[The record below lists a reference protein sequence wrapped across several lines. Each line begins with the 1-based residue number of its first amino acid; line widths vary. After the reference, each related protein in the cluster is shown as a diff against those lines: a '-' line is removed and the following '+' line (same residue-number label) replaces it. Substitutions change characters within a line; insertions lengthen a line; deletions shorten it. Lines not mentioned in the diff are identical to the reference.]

1 MLARTAF
8 YYCKLRMGMRF
19 RSREQLLGHQ
29 ERQLSRLLRYVDSA
43 SPFYAHR
50 RLKSLADAP
59 IINKAVM
66 MGHFDTIN
74 TAGIRKDEAL
84 ALAMRAERTRDF
96 TPTLRGLSV
105 GMSSGTSGHRG
116 LFVVSRNEMAMHVA
130 AMLARALPGTAIA
143 THRIAL
149 FLRSDNNLY
158 QSSNVALTRLAYFDL
173 QRPFGEL
180 VAALQQFSPTVLVAP
195 ATVLRQL
202 AQEVERG
209 RLGICPRRIIAVA
222 EVMEPQDAAYI
233 GQVFDQK
240 VHQIYECTEGFLGVT
255 CRHGVVHLNEDLIH
269 FERQYLD
276 PEKTRFVPIITDLY
290 RRTQPH
296 IRYRLD
302 DVLVLRHD
310 PCPCGSVL
318 TALEAIEGRCDD
330 VLYFRHRDRAGELVP
345 VYADFIRRAVLL
357 GCQKMDQY
365 QVVQR
370 SIDEV
375 EVSLKGVCS
384 REDYDR
390 VSREFSRLAQTMNA
404 RVPRV
409 VYTDYPEAE
418 MTSKRRRVR
427 RCVRIDGTL

>member
-8 YYCKLRMGMRF
+8 YYCRLRMGMRF
-19 RSREQLLGHQ
+19 RTREQLLHHQ
-29 ERQLSRLLRYVDSA
+29 QKQLAYLLRFVGRD
-43 SPFYAHR
+43 SPFYAAR
-50 RLKSLADAP
+50 TLRTLADAP

-66 MGHFDTIN
+66 MEHFDTIN

-96 TPTLRGLSV
+96 APSLRGLSV

-130 AMLARALPGTAIA
+130 AMIARALPGNPITA
-143 THRIAL
+143 HRIAL

-173 QRPFGEL
+173 QRPFSEL
-180 VAALQQFSPTVLVAP
+180 ATALQQFRPTVLVAP

-202 AQEVERG
+202 AHEAEREKLCI
-209 RLGICPRRIIAVA
+209 RPCRIIAVA
-222 EVMEPQDAAYI
+222 EVLEPQDAAHI
-233 GQVFDQK
+233 GRAFGQT
-240 VHQIYECTEGFLGVT
+240 VHQIYECTEGFLGTT
-255 CRHGVVHLNEDLIH
+255 CRHGVMHLNEDLVH
-269 FERQYLD
+269 FEREYLD
-276 PEKTRFVPIITDLY
+276 ADRTRFVPIVTDLY
-290 RRTQPH
+290 RTTQPH

-302 DVLVLRHD
+302 DVLVLRRD

-330 VLYFRHRDRAGELVP
+330 VLYFRHRDRSEELVP
-345 VYADFIRRAVLL
+345 VYADLIRRAVLL
-357 GCQKMDQY
+357 GCRKADDY

-375 EVSLKGVCS
+375 EVSLKGVCT
-384 REDYDR
+384 REDYAE
-390 VSREFSRLAQTMNA
+390 VSREFLQLAQTMK
-404 RVPRV
+404 VHPPCISYV
-409 VYTDYPEAE
+409 DYCE
-418 MTSKRRRVR
+418 MKPTSKRRRVQR
-427 RCVRIDGTL
+427 RMQLDQA